1 MKFRSGLLVACIV
14 VVPLVAMFSHRIPPD
29 AREAV
34 REFLRGA
41 AGESRRPPAPL
52 VVDPAPASPAVMPT
66 VMMEAGPAAVA
77 PVQPASR
84 QNAAVASSD
93 AAERGAPPVVAIT
106 SHVAV
111 GSAAGSNSI
120 DQLRSL
126 GAVAIECRPL
136 QGSGGH
142 VASCRMPVDGAGQLE
157 RLFQATGLDADS
169 AVTRLLHDVNQW
181 RRGMAGGTPRTMR
194 F

>member
-1 MKFRSGLLVACIV
+1 MKIRSGLLVACIV

-29 AREAV
+29 AREAI
-34 REFLRGA
+34 REFLRGV

-52 VVDPAPASPAVMPT
+52 DVAPAPASPAVLST
-66 VMMEAGPAAVA
+66 VVMGAGPASDTPA
-77 PVQPASR
+77 QPALV
-84 QNAAVASSD
+84 QTAA
-93 AAERGAPPVVAIT
+93 AAAPEVHSPPVVASA
-106 SHVAV
+106 SHVAI
-111 GSAAGSNSI
+111 GAGAGGDGI

-157 RLFQATGLDADS
+157 RLFQATGVDADS
-169 AVTRLLHDVNQW
+169 AVARLLHDVHQW
-181 RRGMAGGTPRTMR
+181 RRGTGGGPPRTMR

>member
-1 MKFRSGLLVACIV
+1 MKIRSGLLVACIV

-34 REFLRGA
+34 REFLRGG

-52 VVDPAPASPAVMPT
+52 VVAPASPAVMPT
-66 VMMEAGPAAVA
+66 VVMEAGPASAA
-77 PVQPASR
+77 PLQPASV
-84 QNAAVASSD
+84 QTAAAAASNAPEGRS
-93 AAERGAPPVVAIT
+93 PPVVAIA
-106 SHVAV
+106 SHVAI
-111 GSAAGSNSI
+111 GTGAGSDGI
-120 DQLRSL
+120 EQLRSL

-136 QGSGGH
+136 HGSGGH

-157 RLFQATGLDADS
+157 RLFQATGVDADS
-169 AVTRLLHDVNQW
+169 AVDRLLHDVNQW
-181 RRGMAGGTPRTMR
+181 RRGTGGGPPRTMR